1 MIDGAS
7 TGHFG
12 EATTTVTFDTP
23 QLADKLEA
31 AGIAPEQAA
40 ALARVILEARNP
52 LLTKADLEIAP
63 FRL

>member
-1 MIDGAS
+1 M
-7 TGHFG
+7 
-12 EATTTVTFDTP
+12 TTVTFDTP

-40 ALARVILEARNP
+40 ALARVILEAWNP